1 MMGDDDSR
9 SAEEKP
15 SASFGGDAKLS
26 RGASSIA
33 GTLVPKKTKVDDE
46 TRRYQRWFSFAKP
59 RVVLGFD
66 RLSFDRTPLMDAK
79 PRGIALCFSR
89 IQGWSLPPALL
100 KELESGE
107 HYINLRLSLSLCH
120 LNTNTFFGT
129 TWLGAGVNIGDGAR
143 EKVPEVVD
151 IDYSEIIYMIS
162 RLADASCVAII
173 EIVAS
178 KMLRAQKISVSQ
190 HG

>member
-1 MMGDDDSR
+1 MGDTDRR
-9 SAEEKP
+9 SAEAKP
-15 SASFGGDAKLS
+15 SSSIGNDAKLS
-26 RGASSIA
+26 RGVSNIA
-33 GTLVPKKTKVDDE
+33 ATLVPKKSRADDE
-46 TRRYQRWFSFAKP
+46 ARRSQRWFSFAKP
-59 RVVLGFD
+59 RLVLGFD
-66 RLSFDRTPLMDAK
+66 RLAFDRTPLMDAK
-79 PRGIALCFSR
+79 HRGIALCFSR

-107 HYINLRLSLSLCH
+107 HYINLKLSLSLCH

-129 TWLGAGVNIGDGAR
+129 TWLGAGVNIGDGIR

-173 EIVAS
+173 EVVAS